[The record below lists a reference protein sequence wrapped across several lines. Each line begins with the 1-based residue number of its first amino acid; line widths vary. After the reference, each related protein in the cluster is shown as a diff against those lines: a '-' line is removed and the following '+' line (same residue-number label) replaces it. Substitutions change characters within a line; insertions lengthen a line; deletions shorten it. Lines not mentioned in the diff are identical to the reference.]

1 MAGKG
6 KKPTSVP
13 MGMGGVVTQLIEVP
27 IIDAPKYI
35 AENSGA
41 AMATDAMIKAAKM
54 AADNNG

>member
-1 MAGKG
+1 
-6 KKPTSVP
+6 